1 MCKAAEKLFRQD
13 VRHIVCVN
21 SECENWQKKGAANKV
36 WNAKKYSRGS
46 TIFGYC
52 KNNMQRTKATVFAL
66 WRLRPTPCFHFFCCS
81 TQSIIL
87 SFALDIAAP
96 IQSTTYLNNSIFFSI
111 SCQQ

>member
-1 MCKAAEKLFRQD
+1 MCKAAEELFRQD

-52 KNNMQRTKATVFAL
+52 KNNM
-66 WRLRPTPCFHFFCCS
+66 
-81 TQSIIL
+81 
-87 SFALDIAAP
+87 
-96 IQSTTYLNNSIFFSI
+96 
-111 SCQQ
+111 

>member
-1 MCKAAEKLFRQD
+1 MCKAAEELFRQD
-13 VRHIVCVN
+13 VRHIVCVT
-21 SECENWQKKGAANKV
+21 SECENWQQKALPAKCGMLKNILEAAQ
-36 WNAKKYSRGS
+36 
-46 TIFGYC
+46 YC
-52 KNNMQRTKATVFAL
+52 KNNMQRTKETVFAL

-87 SFALDIAAP
+87 SFALAIAAP